1 MSFPAIWAIARL
13 FRRIEAKRHAEP
25 GTARCPLLARSG
37 HETTSR
43 QCPLSGVK
51 RTCHFAL
58 QMSAYDPKRT
68 STNSTSEPSYVLNLN
83 QTPAFEHWGIGMK
96 RREFVSL
103 FGAAVTWPLV
113 ARAQQPT
120 LPIVGF
126 LNAASADQFA
136 HVARA
141 FRLGLNE
148 TGYVEER
155 DVTIEYRWAEGQY
168 NRLPALAADLVRR
181 RVNVIA
187 TGSNIIAATA
197 AKTATQT
204 IPIVFL
210 TGSDPV
216 KDGFVTSL
224 NQPGGNLTGVTT
236 LNVEIGPKRFEV
248 LRELLPTATTLAVLI
263 NPNNHPALV
272 EAQKTEAQVL
282 AHPLG
287 LQMIHVLQATSEQD
301 LDSAFSTAI
310 QRGAGGLVISPD
322 TFFSGQSAQLAAL
335 ASRHAVPT
343 ISPYREFVT
352 AGGLM
357 SYGGSLVDQYRLVG
371 VYVGRILKGEKP
383 ADLPVQQISKVEL
396 IINLK
401 TAKALGLGV
410 APSLLGRAD
419 EVIE

>member
-1 MSFPAIWAIARL
+1 MR
-13 FRRIEAKRHAEP
+13 
-25 GTARCPLLARSG
+25 
-37 HETTSR
+37 
-43 QCPLSGVK
+43 
-51 RTCHFAL
+51 
-58 QMSAYDPKRT
+58 
-68 STNSTSEPSYVLNLN
+68 
-83 QTPAFEHWGIGMK
+83 

-103 FGAAVTWPLV
+103 LGGAVAWPFA

-120 LPIVGF
+120 LPAVGF
-126 LNAASADQFA
+126 LNAASPDQFA

-148 TGYVEER
+148 TGYVE
-155 DVTIEYRWAEGQY
+155 DKTVAIEYRWAGGQY
-168 NRLPALAADLVRR
+168 DRLPALATDLVGR

-187 TGSNIIAATA
+187 TGSNIIAAMA
-197 AKTATQT
+197 AKAATAT

-210 TGSDPV
+210 TGGDPV
-216 KDGFVTSL
+216 KDGLVTSL
-224 NQPGGNLTGVTT
+224 NRPGANLTGVTT

-248 LRELLPTATTLAVLI
+248 LRELLPTATTVAVLI
-263 NPNNHPALV
+263 NPDNHPAVV
-272 EAQKTEAQVL
+272 EAQITQAQAL

-287 LQMIHVLQATSEQD
+287 LQMIHVLKATTERD

-310 QRGAGGLVISPD
+310 QRGAGGLVIAPD

-335 ASRHAVPT
+335 ALRHAVPT

-352 AGGLM
+352 ADGLM
-357 SYGGSLVDQYRLVG
+357 SYGGSLIDQYRLVG
-371 VYVGRILKGEKP
+371 VYVGRILNGEKP
-383 ADLPVQQISKVEL
+383 ADLPVQQVSKVEL

-401 TAKALGLGV
+401 TAKALGLSV

>member
-1 MSFPAIWAIARL
+1 MR
-13 FRRIEAKRHAEP
+13 
-25 GTARCPLLARSG
+25 
-37 HETTSR
+37 
-43 QCPLSGVK
+43 
-51 RTCHFAL
+51 
-58 QMSAYDPKRT
+58 
-68 STNSTSEPSYVLNLN
+68 
-83 QTPAFEHWGIGMK
+83 

-103 FGAAVTWPLV
+103 LGGAVAWPFA

-120 LPIVGF
+120 LPAVGF
-126 LNAASADQFA
+126 LNAASPDQFA

-148 TGYVEER
+148 TGYVE
-155 DVTIEYRWAEGQY
+155 DKTVAIEYRWAGGQY
-168 NRLPALAADLVRR
+168 DRLPALATDLVGR

-187 TGSNIIAATA
+187 TGSNIIAAMA
-197 AKTATQT
+197 AKAATAT

-210 TGSDPV
+210 TGGDPV
-216 KDGFVTSL
+216 KDGLVTSL
-224 NQPGGNLTGVTT
+224 NRPGANLTGVTT

-248 LRELLPTATTLAVLI
+248 LRELLPTATTVAVLI
-263 NPNNHPALV
+263 NPNNHPAVV
-272 EAQKTEAQVL
+272 EAQITQAQAL

-287 LQMIHVLQATSEQD
+287 LQMIHVLQATTERD

-310 QRGAGGLVISPD
+310 QRGAGGLVITPD

-335 ASRHAVPT
+335 ALRHAVPT

-357 SYGGSLVDQYRLVG
+357 SYGGSLIDQYRLVG
-371 VYVGRILKGEKP
+371 VYVGRILNGEKP
-383 ADLPVQQISKVEL
+383 ADLPVQQVSKVEL

-401 TAKALGLGV
+401 TAKALGLSV